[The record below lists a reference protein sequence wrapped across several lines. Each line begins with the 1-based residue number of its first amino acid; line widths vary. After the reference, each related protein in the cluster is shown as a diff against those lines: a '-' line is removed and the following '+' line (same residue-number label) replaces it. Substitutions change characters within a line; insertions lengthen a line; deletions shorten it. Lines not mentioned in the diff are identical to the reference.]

1 MERTVWKI
9 ERPNGKGTGGMVRFS
24 LHPANAGTAGYILME
39 IAPQSTIGTRG
50 EPSEYAEGKKI
61 PVMLGYDVI
70 AKIIHV
76 LRGNTESLDDGK
88 GLFLRTDDA
97 SFILKME
104 HRIEPVPR
112 YWMEVKRQKVGE
124 HDMDAVSVCLTC
136 MDATAM
142 ESVFSS
148 ALLYVTLGVPS
159 VCA

>member
-1 MERTVWKI
+1 M
-9 ERPNGKGTGGMVRFS
+9 
-24 LHPANAGTAGYILME
+24 
-39 IAPQSTIGTRG
+39 
-50 EPSEYAEGKKI
+50 
-61 PVMLGYDVI
+61 
-70 AKIIHV
+70 
-76 LRGNTESLDDGK
+76 
-88 GLFLRTDDA
+88 
-97 SFILKME
+97 KME

-112 YWMEVKRQKVGE
+112 YWLEVKRQKVGE